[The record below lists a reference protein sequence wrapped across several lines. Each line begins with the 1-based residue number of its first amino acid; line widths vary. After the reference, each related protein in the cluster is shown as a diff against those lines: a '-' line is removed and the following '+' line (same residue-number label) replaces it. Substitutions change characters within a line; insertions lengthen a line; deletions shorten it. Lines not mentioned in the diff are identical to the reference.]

1 MERQEHRKAREVGDV
16 KKRPFLPAL
25 GLPFLRVTKR
35 WLSEGILPEE
45 VIEIIN

>member
-1 MERQEHRKAREVGDV
+1 MERPANREVGDV
-16 KKRPFLPAL
+16 KKRPSLPAL
-25 GLPFLRVTKR
+25 GLLKPPFSATKR